1 MIRFSRHW
9 LTPKTW
15 LRSCRRCAMGV
26 VGFARFIPDV
36 LRFNVLL
43 ITFLFAQLI
52 QKIAS
57 FRFFPKILTRI
68 FGPAL
73 QKIYDFIC
81 SHSRHKDQTINRLN
95 LIQLA
100 IKNMMTR
107 RSRAIITMGGMAVG
121 IGAIVFLVSLGYGVQ
136 RLVINRVA
144 RLEELSQADIATQ
157 PGSQIALTDDEL
169 YRIKEFEETEVI
181 LPMISVVGRVTY
193 NNSISDMAVYGVTAD
208 YLAHSAIRTVR
219 GKVFESNEVSVAPGF
234 QVGTVAGAMTIAN
247 LPQEVVYNGYIRDV
261 MLNIT
266 PGTWIRV
273 REEPDPESTLLGYTR
288 RTQGDVVATEV
299 SGQEYALPTDPNT
312 TDNRWIV
319 KEFPLWDLVPCT
331 IEEDPTCED
340 EQYIPQRSNGTQ
352 VIQEGYVAEIGLIA
366 TDAYYDP
373 SAVQSPEGSGEVLG
387 ETIDL
392 TELLAQEQSA
402 TDAATLELFQIAS
415 ASGFLTDQSQTVK
428 LELADSAVQE
438 AVVNQAMLQVLGIA
452 VDDAVGQTFTAQFV
466 ITSDLLDNVEE
477 KRESVPAEYTIV
489 GVIPGTDTPFF
500 YVPFIDLRG
509 LGVSNYSQAK
519 LVVTGKQLLDD
530 VRTKVEAMGFS
541 TTSVADTVDQ
551 IDQLFATARV
561 LLAVLG
567 IVALSVAALGM
578 FNTLTVSLLE
588 RTREVGLM
596 KAMGMRSHEVRD
608 LFLTESMIMGFFGG
622 VFGITIGFVGGKL
635 LGLALTVFAFS
646 NNGGYLDV
654 SFIPLTFLIV
664 VFTLSVT
671 VGILTGLY
679 PAYRATK
686 ISALDALRYE

>member
-1 MIRFSRHW
+1 MIRFSMNW

-15 LRSCRRCAMGV
+15 LRTCRRCAKGV
-26 VGFARFIPDV
+26 LGVLRFIPDV

-52 QKIAS
+52 RKIAS
-57 FRFFPKILTRI
+57 FRFFPKILTKI

-157 PGSQIALTDDEL
+157 PGSQVSLTDDEL
-169 YRIKEFEETEVI
+169 SRIKEFEETQVV

-219 GKVFESNEVSVAPGF
+219 GTVFESNEVSVAPGT
-234 QVGTVAGAMTIAN
+234 QIGTVAGAMTLAD
-247 LPQEVVYNGYIRDV
+247 LPKEVVYNGYLRDV
-261 MLNIT
+261 EVNIL
-266 PGTWIRV
+266 PGTWVSV
-273 REEPDPESTLLGYTR
+273 RQHPDLTSPLLGYTR
-288 RTQGDVVATEV
+288 RTQGNLLATEV
-299 SGQEYALPTDPNT
+299 SGQPYSLPSDPDT
-312 TDNRWIV
+312 SDNRWIV

-331 IEEDPTCED
+331 VDEEPTCED
-340 EQYIPQRSNGTQ
+340 DQYVPQLSNGVQ
-352 VIQEGYVAEIGLIA
+352 AIQEGYVPEIGLTT
-366 TDAYYDP
+366 TDSYYDSVAAQP
-373 SAVQSPEGSGEVLG
+373 SEETGQVLG

-415 ASGFLTDQSQTVK
+415 ASGFLSSESQTVK

-438 AVVNQAMLQVLGIA
+438 AVVNQAMLQVLGITI
-452 VDDAVGQTFTAQFV
+452 DEAVGKTFTAQFV

-477 KRESVPAEYTIV
+477 KKESVPAEYTIV

-541 TTSVADTVDQ
+541 TSSVADTVDQ
-551 IDQLFATARV
+551 IDQLFATARL
-561 LLAVLG
+561 LLAILG

-664 VFTLSVT
+664 VFTLSVS

>member
-1 MIRFSRHW
+1 MIRFSMNW

-15 LRSCRRCAMGV
+15 LRTCRRCAKGV
-26 VGFARFIPDV
+26 LGVLRFIPDV

-52 QKIAS
+52 RKIAS
-57 FRFFPKILTRI
+57 FRFFPKILTKI

-157 PGSQIALTDDEL
+157 PGSQVSLTDDEL
-169 YRIKEFEETEVI
+169 SRIKEFEETQVV

-219 GKVFESNEVSVAPGF
+219 GTVFESNEVSVAPGT
-234 QVGTVAGAMTIAN
+234 QIGTVAGAMTLAD
-247 LPQEVVYNGYIRDV
+247 LPKEVVYNGYLRDV
-261 MLNIT
+261 EVNIL
-266 PGTWIRV
+266 PGTWVSV
-273 REEPDPESTLLGYTR
+273 RQHPDLTSPLLGYTR
-288 RTQGDVVATEV
+288 RTQGNLLATEV
-299 SGQEYALPTDPNT
+299 SGQPYSLPSDPDT
-312 TDNRWIV
+312 SDNRWIV

-331 IEEDPTCED
+331 VDEEPTCED
-340 EQYIPQRSNGTQ
+340 DQYVPQLSNGVQ
-352 VIQEGYVAEIGLIA
+352 AIQEGYVPEIGLTT
-366 TDAYYDP
+366 TDAYYDSVAAQP
-373 SAVQSPEGSGEVLG
+373 SEETGQVLG

-415 ASGFLTDQSQTVK
+415 ASGFLSSESQTVK

-438 AVVNQAMLQVLGIA
+438 AVVNQAMLQVLGITI
-452 VDDAVGQTFTAQFV
+452 DEAVGKTFTAQFV

-477 KRESVPAEYTIV
+477 KKESVPAEYTIV

-541 TTSVADTVDQ
+541 TSSVADTVDQ
-551 IDQLFATARV
+551 IDQLFATARL
-561 LLAVLG
+561 LLAILG

-664 VFTLSVT
+664 VFTLSVS